1 MFLNTFLR
9 LTITLFFLIITLS
22 GCVKHNSVTNLN
34 LKKNWSFS
42 EYSDTTWLPAKVPGT
57 VHTDLIHNRIIE
69 NPFFRLNEHNVQWID
84 KKDWRY
90 RTILNIDKNT
100 FQSQNVVIDFKGLD
114 TYANVFLNDSCI
126 LRSDNMFRSYVV
138 DVKNILKLG
147 ENQLEI
153 IFDSPIKRGLERR
166 EKIGYEIPISGNDL
180 AEIGKVSGGKRV
192 SVFNRKA
199 GYHFGWD
206 WGPRLVTSGIWKP
219 IFLKSWNDFKIDDV
233 YIKQELQEKKAIINT
248 QVELSFD
255 DKYNEK
261 DLNLEIKISDD
272 NDFTVYK
279 KTKIKIDSKLNIYNI
294 PLEITHPKLWWPNGM
309 GDPYLYNVEVSV
321 SDKYS
326 KDIKSLKLG
335 LRTIE
340 LVREPDS
347 IGTSFYFRVNG
358 HPVFMKGVNYIPQDI
373 FLTRPTQ
380 NDYEY
385 ILSSAAQ
392 ANMNMIRVWGGGVYE
407 KDEFYDLCDQKGLL
421 VWQDFMFACAMYP
434 GNDSFLENVKQE
446 AIYNIKRLRNHPS
459 LALWCGNNEVLTAW
473 ENWGWREN
481 EIKNQSQEIADT
493 IFMAYEN
500 IFHEI
505 LPEAVNKYDSKT
517 SYWPSSPGS
526 GFGKKQKLESGNAH
540 YWWVWWGKKPFSSY
554 NDSIPRFMAEF
565 GFQSF
570 PEFSSVIKYTN
581 DSDYDIYS
589 DVMKSHQRS
598 SIGNETIEEYL
609 VRDYKKPK
617 DFENYLYV
625 SQLLQAEGIKTGIE
639 AHRRN
644 RHRCMGSL
652 YWQLN
657 DCWPVASWS
666 GIDYYGKWKALHYRV
681 KDAFSNFLVSH
692 NFNKDTLELF
702 VVSDSLVDINATIKV
717 ELLDFEGTQIDKK
730 EKQIIAKANHSEMV
744 MKIHLNQ
751 FVDSIFFDN
760 TFLNVSILDAQ
771 LNVLADNKIFLNSFK
786 DLKLPK
792 SDIIY
797 DVEIRNDYF
806 VVDIKSKKFAKNVF
820 VSSKLESNFSDNYF
834 DLMPKEV
841 KTIKIK
847 NVSDLTVDEF
857 KKNLKFLTLDKS
869 SG

>member
-1 MFLNTFLR
+1 M
-9 LTITLFFLIITLS
+9 
-22 GCVKHNSVTNLN
+22 
-34 LKKNWSFS
+34 
-42 EYSDTTWLPAKVPGT
+42 
-57 VHTDLIHNRIIE
+57 IHNNIIE
-69 NPFFRLNEHNVQWID
+69 DPFFRLNEHNVQWID

-90 RTILNIDKNT
+90 RTILKIDKNT
-100 FQSQNVVIDFKGLD
+100 FESQNIVLDFKGLD

-126 LRSDNMFRSYVV
+126 LRSDNMFRSYVL
-138 DVKNILKLG
+138 DVKNYIKLG
-147 ENQLEI
+147 ENKLEI

-180 AEIGKVSGGKRV
+180 AEIGQVPGNKRV

-219 IFLKSWNDFKIDDV
+219 IILKSWNDFKIDDV
-233 YIKQELQEKKAIINT
+233 YIQQELQETKAIINT

-261 DLNLEIKISDD
+261 ELNLEIKISDD

-279 KTKIKIDSKLNIYNI
+279 KTKIKIDSKLNTYNI
-294 PLEITHPKLWWPNGM
+294 PLEITQPKLWWPNGM

-347 IGTSFYFRVNG
+347 IGTSFYFKVNG
-358 HPVFMKGVNYIPQDI
+358 HPVFMKGVNYIPQDV

-392 ANMNMIRVWGGGVYE
+392 ANMNMIRVWGGGIYE

-493 IFMAYEN
+493 IFKAYEN

-517 SYWPSSPGS
+517 SYWPSSPGA

-570 PEFSSVIKYTN
+570 PELSSVMKYTN

-609 VRDYKKPK
+609 LRDYNKPK
-617 DFENYLYV
+617 DFENYLYI

-730 EKQIIAKANHSEMV
+730 EKQIIVKGNHSEIV

-760 TFLNVSILDAQ
+760 TFLNISILDPQ
-771 LNVLADNKIFLNSFK
+771 LNVLADNKIFFNPYK
-786 DLKLPK
+786 DLKLPT
-792 SDIIY
+792 SNIMY
-797 DVEIRNDYF
+797 NVEIQNDYF
-806 VVDIKSKKFAKNVF
+806 VIDINSEKFAKNVF

-841 KTIKIK
+841 KIIKIK
-847 NVSDLTVDEF
+847 NVNNLSVDEF
-857 KKNLKFLTLDKS
+857 KKSLKFLTLDKS
-869 SG
+869 SS